1 MTKRKILNIVLF
13 TVFSLAIFFLGVVV
27 GVGKDVGNNLVNSN
41 GAVDIT
47 KVVNLYSN
55 SRSDKVNFDQYWE
68 VWDKIKKNYV
78 KQPVSDV
85 DLFYASLEG
94 LVKGLDDPYSIYFPP
109 VKAKEFVTD
118 LSGNFEGIGAQIGMK
133 ENRIIVV
140 APLEGSPAE
149 SAGLKAGDIII
160 SVDGEDISNLS
171 VDEVVLKIRG
181 PKGSIV
187 TLTVLHGENLD
198 KKDIKITREKIDL
211 PSVKWE
217 DKGNGVIYLRI
228 NSFNDNTWSEFDKAV
243 KDILL
248 KNPKSIVLDLRGN
261 PGGYLDTSVKVAAEW
276 LKENEGVVVSEKFKD
291 ASTKEYTA
299 KEGKHRFVGIKTVI
313 LVDEGTASG
322 SEIVTGALQDYEV
335 ATVVGKTTYGKGSV
349 QEFELLPDGSAL
361 KITVAEWY
369 TPKQRQINKVG
380 LDPDVTIDTDMFVQ
394 KEDTKGEKVEDYDD
408 KGMEKALE
416 ILKQK

>member
-55 SRSDKVNFDQYWE
+55 SRSEKVNFDQYWE

-140 APLEGSPAE
+140 APLEGSPGE
-149 SAGLKAGDIII
+149 SAGL
-160 SVDGEDISNLS
+160 L
-171 VDEVVLKIRG
+171 
-181 PKGSIV
+181 IV
-187 TLTVLHGENLD
+187 C
-198 KKDIKITREKIDL
+198 R
-211 PSVKWE
+211 
-217 DKGNGVIYLRI
+217 
-228 NSFNDNTWSEFDKAV
+228 
-243 KDILL
+243 
-248 KNPKSIVLDLRGN
+248 
-261 PGGYLDTSVKVAAEW
+261 
-276 LKENEGVVVSEKFKD
+276 
-291 ASTKEYTA
+291 
-299 KEGKHRFVGIKTVI
+299 
-313 LVDEGTASG
+313 
-322 SEIVTGALQDYEV
+322 
-335 ATVVGKTTYGKGSV
+335 
-349 QEFELLPDGSAL
+349 
-361 KITVAEWY
+361 
-369 TPKQRQINKVG
+369 
-380 LDPDVTIDTDMFVQ
+380 
-394 KEDTKGEKVEDYDD
+394 
-408 KGMEKALE
+408 
-416 ILKQK
+416 